1 MLSNKTRGDQ
11 RSILRELLENRNE
24 EPPMEKVNL
33 AQKFGLFHDHWNPR
47 IAGELNDSYI
57 KLVKVQGEFVW
68 HQHEADDEFFLVM
81 KGKLQIKLRDG
92 EVVLGPGEF
101 FVVPKGV
108 EHCPVAEEETHVVL
122 LEPKT
127 VLNTGNVQN
136 ERTVTDVERI

>member
-1 MLSNKTRGDQ
+1 
-11 RSILRELLENRNE
+11 
-24 EPPMEKVNL
+24 
-33 AQKFGLFHDHWNPR
+33 DHWNPR
-47 IAGELNDSYI
+47 IAGELNDSFI

-68 HQHEADDEFFLVM
+68 HQHEADDEFFLVV
-81 KGKLQIKLRDG
+81 KGRLHIKLRDG
-92 EVVLGPGEF
+92 EVVLEPGEF